1 MATNTPATQTDN
13 APDRGIQSGVSNYS
27 PAQRDRLRAVQNLG
41 EASDADLDVLFAVAE
56 RSGLDPML
64 KEIYLVGR
72 KTKTG
77 GYRGEPERWE
87 TVWTVQTGI
96 DGFRKVT
103 HRYAASKDTHV
114 SISRPTFYDD
124 EGRPH
129 PFWSKK
135 YGEHPEAAEITVTVG
150 ESSSTHIVTWDEY
163 VQTKAEYRNGRKTGE
178 QVPNSMWQQYGPTM
192 LAKCF
197 TGDTEVLTADGF
209 IRLDQFD
216 GQKVAQ
222 VTDSGLELV
231 NAAYLAQGYNGDMV
245 TSNADM
251 LNFKVTPNHDMVTTI
266 GKVEAGAMYHT
277 TTTRGPWKI
286 PLTHYGSGTDNPE
299 WNDDDLRLAGYI
311 IADANIDGNNA
322 TIEVSRPY
330 KIEELDNL
338 NAARTYVRHSRGA
351 VAMRG
356 EREIRSNFDKNGY
369 TFPLDR
375 VSPLI
380 DRDKSIN
387 VPTALSL
394 SPRQARVLVD
404 AWQLF
409 DGHTN
414 KTTRVRRVYTSRNDH
429 LRALETIAV
438 HAGYTV
444 NVARERT
451 DIEGAD
457 TNYCLTISEAN
468 PVTVV
473 KPHQNRPGVAIEPN
487 ESGKV
492 YCVTVPS
499 GKIIVRR
506 NGFSMVCG
514 NCAEAGAHRR
524 VCPLTSGMY
533 VPEELQ
539 GNRASYQAHARRL
552 DDRPETT
559 RQRDDDTA
567 ADLAALTQASTANDM
582 NLADTLTKQQPQAQP
597 QQAQAPAQPQQ
608 QEQAQP
614 QGRKY
619 PWPPRLDTGDSDE
632 DQRLHAI
639 IENEI
644 KAAKTRDDL
653 QKLYDEFN
661 ETFSDLHNET
671 FTAALNARSEDIAT
685 GNQSPQG

>member
-1 MATNTPATQTDN
+1 MAAKKNTPATQNDN
-13 APDRGIQSGVSNYS
+13 TGTSIDTIGTADDRGIQHGIGTYTA
-27 PAQRDRLRAVQNLG
+27 AQRDQLRAVQNLG
-41 EASDADLDVLFAVAE
+41 EASDADLDILFGVAQ

-103 HRYAASKDTHV
+103 HRYAANQGTHV
-114 SISRPTFYDD
+114 EIGRPIFYDED
-124 EGRPH
+124 GNAR

-135 YGEHPEAAEITVTVG
+135 HGDHPEAAEVTVKVG
-150 ESSSTHIVTWDEY
+150 DSIGVGIVTWDEY
-163 VQTKAEYRNGRKTGE
+163 VQTKAEYKNGKKTGG
-178 QVPNSMWQQYGPTM
+178 QVPNSMWEQYGPTM

-197 TGDTEVLTADGF
+197 TGDTEILTADGF

-231 NAAYLAQGYNGDMV
+231 NATYLTQDYNGEMV
-245 TSNADM
+245 TINADM

-311 IADANIDGNNA
+311 IADASIRGNNA

-338 NAARTYVRHSRGA
+338 NAARAYVRHSRGS

-369 TFPLDR
+369 AFPLDR

-380 DRDKSIN
+380 DGDKNIN
-387 VPTALSL
+387 VSTALSL

-414 KTTRVRRVYTSRNDH
+414 KTTGVRRVYTSRNDH

-457 TNYCLTISEAN
+457 TNYCLTISEAD

-473 KPHQNRPGVAIEPN
+473 KPYRNRPGIAIEPN

-514 NCAEAGAHRR
+514 NCAEAAAHRR
-524 VCPLTSGMY
+524 VCPITSGMY

-539 GNRASYQAHARRL
+539 GNKAAYNATARRL
-552 DDRPETT
+552 DVEPQPDKAA
-559 RQRDDDTA
+559 QRDADTDA
-567 ADLAALTQASTANDM
+567 AIAALTQAPQPTAEQQ
-582 NLADTLTKQQPQAQP
+582 AAQQAAQPQAM
-597 QQAQAPAQPQQ
+597 AD
-608 QEQAQP
+608 E
-614 QGRKY
+614 RKY
-619 PWPPRLDTGDSDE
+619 AWPPQLDTGDDDE
-632 DQRLHAI
+632 DMRLKALI
-639 IENEI
+639 DNEV
-644 KAAKTRDDL
+644 KAASNHGEL
-653 QKLYDEFN
+653 EALYNEHAGTFEGVHR
-661 ETFSDLHNET
+661 ETFA
-671 FTAALNARSEDIAT
+671 AALNARDEDIAL
-685 GNQSPQG
+685 GVESPQ